1 MSPPLR
7 VLHVITS
14 LSKSQG
20 GPAVALPLL
29 ARALAK
35 TGVEVT
41 IVTTDDDGRGKRL
54 TVPPGEPVTTE
65 DGVAVLYFPKQT
77 EFYRFSWGLTRWLWR
92 HVREFDVVHIHALFT
107 YTSTAAARIARWR
120 GVPYVV
126 RPLGV
131 LNHWGMQNRRRR
143 LKRWSTRLVEL
154 PILRGAARIHYT
166 SRQERQEAVAAGAG
180 DLPSVIIPLGID
192 TASYLDLPEPER
204 FYARFPVAAG
214 RRIVLFLSRI
224 DAKKGLDL
232 LLPAFAEVSRKHP
245 ASLLV
250 VAGDG
255 DPEYVAELR
264 AEAGHIGLGTDR
276 ILWTGFIAGEEKKAA
291 LAAATIFVL
300 PSYSENFGIAAAEA
314 LAAGVP
320 GILTDQVAIA
330 TDAAETEAAL
340 VIRCDV
346 HELTA
351 AMDRLLTDEGT
362 RALLRANAM
371 RMAAERFSLAAAGQ
385 SLRRLYESVKEP
397 GEAQI
402 SSRRT
407 SGDLPP

>member
-1 MSPPLR
+1 MSRPLR

-29 ARALAK
+29 ARALVK

-41 IVTTDDDGRGKRL
+41 VVTTDDDGRGERL
-54 TVPPGEPVTTE
+54 RVSLGQPVVGEGGAT
-65 DGVAVLYFPKQT
+65 VLYFPKQS
-77 EFYRFSWGLTRWLWR
+77 EFYRFSWGVAWWLWQ
-92 HVREFDVVHIHALFT
+92 HVRDFDVVHIHALFT
-107 YTSTAAARIARWR
+107 FTSTAAGRIARLR

-131 LNHWGMQNRRRR
+131 LNHWGMENRRRR
-143 LKRWSTRLVEL
+143 LKRWSTRLIEL

-166 SRQERQEAVAAGAG
+166 SEQERHEAAAAGAG

-192 TASYLDLPEPER
+192 TASYQDLPKPKI
-204 FYARFPVAAG
+204 FHARFPVAAG
-214 RRIVLFLSRI
+214 RKIVLFLSRI

-232 LLPAFAEVSRKHP
+232 LLPAFAEVIRSHP
-245 ASLLV
+245 ESLLV

-255 DPEYVAELR
+255 APDYVAGLW
-264 AEAGHIGLGTDR
+264 AEAERIGLGASQ
-276 ILWTGFIAGEEKKAA
+276 ILWTGFLAGPEKKAA

-314 LAAGVP
+314 LAAGIPSV
-320 GILTDQVAIA
+320 LTDQVALA
-330 TDAAETEAAL
+330 ADAAETDSAL

-346 HELTA
+346 RALTQA
-351 AMDRLLTDEGT
+351 IEQLLTDQGV
-362 RALLRANAM
+362 RDRLGANAM
-371 RMAAERFSLAAAGQ
+371 RMATERFSLAAAGQ
-385 SLRRLYESVKEP
+385 SLKQLYESIRKP
-397 GEAQI
+397 D
-402 SSRRT
+402 RT
-407 SGDLPP
+407 